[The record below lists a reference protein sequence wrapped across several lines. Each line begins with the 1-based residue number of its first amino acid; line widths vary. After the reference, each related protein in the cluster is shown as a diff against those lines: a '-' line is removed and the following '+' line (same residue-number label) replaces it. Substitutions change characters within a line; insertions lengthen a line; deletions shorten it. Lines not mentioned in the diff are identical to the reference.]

1 MVSFSFLVGHV
12 CGVAFPMGA
21 WWRPRVSRSS
31 SSSSS
36 SSVSVSSPHILSL
49 QRFANFAAIGS
60 MRD

>member
-12 CGVAFPMGA
+12 YGVAFPMGA
-21 WWRPRVSRSS
+21 WRRPRVSRSVSVS
-31 SSSSS
+31 SVS
-36 SSVSVSSPHILSL
+36 SSVSPHILSL

>member
-21 WWRPRVSRSS
+21 WWRPRVSRSV
-31 SSSSS
+31 
-36 SSVSVSSPHILSL
+36 SSVSVSSSPHILSL